1 MEVKCDLAVEL
12 DKTKCNPEIGNS
24 SRFLSEVILWYR
36 GHFSDLRSRNWI
48 NDISDQY
55 TGWVALIDRRVPQWE
70 CFCCC
75 HNRSKW
81 TFVPCHRCIN
91 WPLLSYHSQ
100 TWCSGVQ
107 LGRESSGQWEDDFP
121 RVWLQPSSLCPETWR
136 VRSPAISFKLLL
148 KYQSQ
153 RPDLAKIDGGL
164 VGRRVIILLSQTKQ
178 KFSQCNYG
186 KTNLIRVSFWPLP
199 PSAPC
204 DNFWQIFL
212 ECQYVSSGE
221 FWIAGISAGDPLI
234 SDTSWSSP
242 GLSYYCQITR
252 ITVYNILTSY

>member
-1 MEVKCDLAVEL
+1 MTSVINTRDEL
-12 DKTKCNPEIGNS
+12 H
-24 SRFLSEVILWYR
+24 W
-36 GHFSDLRSRNWI
+36 
-48 NDISDQY
+48 
-55 TGWVALIDRRVPQWE
+55 LIAG
-70 CFCCC
+70 C
-75 HNRSKW
+75 HNESVSVVVTIDPSEHLFPSIAVLIGPSSVITVR
-81 TFVPCHRCIN
+81 P
-91 WPLLSYHSQ
+91 
-100 TWCSGVQ
+100 GVQ
-107 LGRESSGQWEDDFP
+107 ESSLGQWRESSGQWEDDFP

-153 RPDLAKIDGGL
+153 RPDLTKIDGGL

-221 FWIAGISAGDPLI
+221 FWIAGISAGDPLK